1 VTVVPASSQTL
12 LEVLAGTKFCRT
24 LKDDAQRLKC
34 FDQLF
39 VERPSEQGTPKQIE
53 ADIAWNVEQ
62 SKSPVDDSPQVTAHL
77 VSDSGSETA
86 YLILRCKENKT
97 DAYFGQVRLSGQW
110 GSR

>member
-1 VTVVPASSQTL
+1 MATGCADSRCQTIPATAPF
-12 LEVLAGTKFCRT
+12 EVLAGTKFCRT

-62 SKSPVDDSPQVTAHL
+62 SKSPVDDSPQSLPT
-77 VSDSGSETA
+77 
-86 YLILRCKENKT
+86 
-97 DAYFGQVRLSGQW
+97 W
-110 GSR
+110 SRTLAPRPRI